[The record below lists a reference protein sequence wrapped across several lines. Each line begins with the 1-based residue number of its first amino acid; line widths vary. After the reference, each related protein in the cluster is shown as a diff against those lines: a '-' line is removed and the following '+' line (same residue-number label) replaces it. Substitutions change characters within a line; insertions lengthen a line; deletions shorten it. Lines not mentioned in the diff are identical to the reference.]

1 MKEILRYWLRKGVSG
16 FRIDAVPHLY
26 ETKENANGVY
36 DDEPVS
42 GSCQPNEYCYLDHI
56 HTHDKEETFGL
67 VYEWR
72 RVLDEAEFADQ
83 TR

>member
-16 FRIDAVPHLY
+16 FRIDAVPHIY
-26 ETKENANGVY
+26 ETKENADGVY
-36 DDEPVS
+36 DDEPLS
-42 GSCQPNEYCYLDHI
+42 GGCEPDEYCYLN
-56 HTHDKEETFGL
+56 HTQTRDLDETFDL

-72 RVLDEAEFADQ
+72 RVIDEPEFANQ

>member
-26 ETKENANGVY
+26 ETKENADGVY
-36 DDEPVS
+36 DDEPLS
-42 GSCQPNEYCYLDHI
+42 GDCEPGEYCYLDHI
-56 HTHDKEETFGL
+56 HTHDQNETFDL

-72 RVLDEAEFADQ
+72 AVLDEEEFLKHP
-83 TR
+83 R